1 MDDLHK
7 LKITG
12 NKRGG
17 TIECDGVPLQGVTK
31 LSIKIGANMV
41 PIATLEMLP
50 GSVLIEGKFKV
61 RTVNLPDI
69 K

>member
-1 MDDLHK
+1 
-7 LKITG
+7 
-12 NKRGG
+12 
-17 TIECDGVPLQGVTK
+17 
-31 LSIKIGANMV
+31 MV